1 MPRNDAIK
9 VEGEV
14 VAVLDGS
21 VCRVALPNGHR
32 LLARVPKRALAML
45 KTISPGDK
53 VSVEMSP
60 YDLSKGWI
68 TERTTSNYESARVS
82 EAVVRELQDH
92 QTQGRDSCH
101 LHELTP

>member
-14 VAVLDGS
+14 VAVLDSG

-32 LLARVPKRALAML
+32 LLARVSKRVRAAFSV
-45 KTISPGDK
+45 SPGDH
-53 VSVEMSP
+53 VAVETSP

-68 TERTTSNYESARVS
+68 TERTTLNYESARVS

-101 LHELTP
+101 LHELTS